1 MKLKLPRSKTEK
13 NYESNTF
20 MMNLSNNKYKN
31 LKCKEFAK
39 IKNLKLKSLSNF
51 DEEYLQRL
59 KYKLLETNLNKNN
72 KNQLLL
78 NSMKF
83 SPQNQIITQNFISNM
98 KLAPRKSIFLY
109 LNHLNENKMRSS
121 KYESKAENIYKEN
134 SLENKRIEI
143 ENKMNKI
150 KRLMKPLSIEL
161 TTILKKI
168 DNYKIDLEII
178 KNFKFSE
185 SNIRKRYLSQRKTIK
200 SDETSN
206 LSSENANNTEK
217 LKQKDLENLIKME
230 KVRLHKKK
238 LDIIKKM
245 ESLDLKKNNIL
256 IKYESCEKDLKDL
269 KTELFSVKGE
279 LTRHYHKL
287 LLEGKDTRNEG
298 LSWIIRAI
306 WKLRMN
312 VLMSYLP
319 NFLDEKSI
327 DFLFK
332 YSDKLVEIEEIQKT
346 IKQKKDYL
354 KKFGRKIEKLSE
366 KLLHYGDIKEAK
378 NEHENEKNNNTNNNI
393 FNSPKKR
400 RKSMVFTTPTL
411 ALFQNAKRNNNNHED
426 TPMSSLKRLLSTK
439 LLTEK
444 IEKDTIKEKDDNNQE
459 KTISKFDEETFKT
472 SLYNTKNGFKSNKQN
487 NNIFHN
493 LEMMLSNPNYLDQLT
508 SHLST
513 DQKLKISDFRNIENF
528 TIEDIYDTN
537 LVKIFN
543 EHKGLLLKLKE
554 KKKQAE
560 KFVRKE
566 LDRIGKC
573 FCLEDYSGK
582 FNTDLKTVIGALIGE
597 DNAKLEVF
605 RQQKEQK
612 DYFKTIKNIRSY
624 NLLNK
629 KIY

>member
-206 LSSENANNTEK
+206 PSSENANNTEK

-366 KLLHYGDIKEAK
+366 KLLHYGDIKEVK
-378 NEHENEKNNNTNNNI
+378 NEHENEKNNNTNNYV
-393 FNSPKKR
+393 FNSPKRR

-426 TPMSSLKRLLSTK
+426 TPIIN
-439 LLTEK
+439 K
-444 IEKDTIKEKDDNNQE
+444 I
-459 KTISKFDEETFKT
+459 
-472 SLYNTKNGFKSNKQN
+472 
-487 NNIFHN
+487 
-493 LEMMLSNPNYLDQLT
+493 
-508 SHLST
+508 
-513 DQKLKISDFRNIENF
+513 NF
-528 TIEDIYDTN
+528 YT
-537 LVKIFN
+537 
-543 EHKGLLLKLKE
+543 
-554 KKKQAE
+554 
-560 KFVRKE
+560 
-566 LDRIGKC
+566 
-573 FCLEDYSGK
+573 
-582 FNTDLKTVIGALIGE
+582 
-597 DNAKLEVF
+597 
-605 RQQKEQK
+605 
-612 DYFKTIKNIRSY
+612 
-624 NLLNK
+624 
-629 KIY
+629 